1 MSKTFLNQV
10 QLARRWH
17 LSPRTLERWRW
28 EGIGPHF
35 FKIGG
40 RVVYE
45 LTDIEDY
52 ELARVRKCIHTD
64 IAPKHSHL
72 ITYDGRTY

>member
-10 QLARRWH
+10 QLARRRH

-35 FKIGG
+35 VKIGG
-40 RVVYE
+40 RVVYN
-45 LTDIEDY
+45 LADIEDY
-52 ELARVRKCIHTD
+52 ELAGVRKCIHTD
-64 IAPKHSHL
+64 TAPKHPL
-72 ITYDGRTY
+72 VATYDGRIY